1 MSRSDIILGV
11 DSLPSKSSAYF
22 EFFVQEMMI
31 ITDSSLAVSFDFR
44 QLGRRLVFRNLLC
57 NIRN

>member
-1 MSRSDIILGV
+1 MLLDV

-22 EFFVQEMMI
+22 EFFVQEMMT
-31 ITDSSLAVSFDFR
+31 ITDSSLAVFFDFR